1 MSPRSGM
8 PQRRLAYLLL
18 LATVLVWGATFTLV
32 KSALADASPL
42 LFNLM
47 RMALATV
54 ALAIINHRH
63 LRTVSRKQLG
73 AGLLAGVFLAIG
85 YQFQTLGLTRTSAAK
100 SAFITGLV
108 VVFVPALTLI
118 RAFRPAG
125 SARPGTNAGLGAIL
139 AFAGLFLITTPA
151 GTRLGNLTSS
161 IGRGDLLTLVCAVAF
176 AAHLLTLA
184 RFSKGMPAGLLATL
198 QIGFASLT
206 MLCTLPFERPHALFT
221 PRLLLTLAV
230 CSLLATAAAFTIQ
243 SFAQQ
248 VLPPTHTVV
257 LLTLEPVF
265 AWLTSLLLLHEVLGR
280 RALGGAGLILLGICV
295 IELLPAA
302 NATEIPA

>member
-1 MSPRSGM
+1 M
-8 PQRRLAYLLL
+8 PKRRLAYLLL
-18 LATVLVWGATFTLV
+18 LSTVLVWGATFTLV

-54 ALAIINHRH
+54 ALALVNHRH
-63 LRTVSRKQLG
+63 LRSVSREQMQ
-73 AGLLAGVFLAIG
+73 AGLLAGVFLAVG
-85 YQFQTLGLTRTSAAK
+85 YQLQTLGLTHTSPAK

-108 VVFVPALTLI
+108 VVFVPAFTLVP
-118 RAFRPAG
+118 AFRPAG
-125 SARPGTNAGLGAIL
+125 SARPGINAALGAML
-139 AFAGLFLITTPA
+139 AFAGLFLITTRA
-151 GTRLGNLTSS
+151 GTRLGNLATS
-161 IGRGDLLTLVCAVAF
+161 IGPGDLLTLLCAVAF
-176 AAHLLTLA
+176 AAHMITLA
-184 RFSKGMPAGLLATL
+184 RYSKGVAAGLLATL
-198 QIGFASLT
+198 QIGFATLT
-206 MLCTLPFERPHALFT
+206 MLFTLPFEHTHALFT
-221 PRLLLTLAV
+221 PRLLMTLAV

-265 AWLTSLLLLHEVLGR
+265 AWLTSLLVLHEALGR
-280 RALGGAGLILLGICV
+280 RALIGAGLILAGIAV

>member
-1 MSPRSGM
+1 MSK
-8 PQRRLAYLLL
+8 RRLAYLLL
-18 LATVLVWGATFTLV
+18 LGTVLVWGATFTLV

-54 ALAIINHRH
+54 ALIAINRRH
-63 LRTVSRKQLG
+63 LRGVAWPQVRAG
-73 AGLLAGVFLAIG
+73 AMAGVFLAVG
-85 YQFQTLGLTRTSAAK
+85 YQFQTLGLTRTSPAK

-108 VVFVPALTLI
+108 VVFVPALTLVP
-118 RAFRPAG
+118 AFRPPG
-125 SARPGTNAGLGAIL
+125 TGRPGWSSGVGAVL
-139 AFAGLFLITTPA
+139 AFAGLFLITTPT
-151 GTRLGNLTSS
+151 GTRLGNLATS
-161 IGRGDLLTLVCAVAF
+161 IGPGDLLTLVCAVAF

-184 RFSKGMPAGLLATL
+184 RFSKGMAAGLLATL
-198 QIGFASLT
+198 QIGFATATTLF
-206 MLCTLPFERPHALFT
+206 TLPFEDSHALFT
-221 PRLLLTLAV
+221 PRLLVTLAV

-257 LLTLEPVF
+257 ILTLEPVF
-265 AWLTSLLLLHEVLGR
+265 AWVTSLLVLHEGLAQ
-280 RALGGAGLILLGICV
+280 RALVGAALILAGIAV